1 MTRSSRKYHIPQICL
16 PAAAAIADPTVVSV
30 ESCAI
35 AITVAGTVDTKRVLK
50 KQSHAF
56 DMTSDRPG

>member
-1 MTRSSRKYHIPQICL
+1 L